1 MRLTLAP
8 AVMAMAVIVVAS
20 NILVQF
26 QLGNWLT
33 WGALTYPFAFLVT
46 DITNRIHGRRA
57 AQRVVVVG
65 FVTGLFCSLIAAG
78 AGTTT
83 IRIATASAAAFF
95 LGQML
100 DVILF
105 DRMRYRPDWW
115 KAPLISSVMGSV
127 LDTIIFFT
135 IAFAAFL
142 PHDANTG
149 WSNEIVPLLGQGP
162 ELPLWMS
169 LGIADW
175 GVKMGLAL
183 LTLVPFRILVRKI
196 LSTPA

>member
-46 DITNRIHGRRA
+46 DITNRVHGRRA

-83 IRIATASAAAFF
+83 FRIATASAAAFL

-105 DRMRYRPDWW
+105 DRMRYRFDWW

-183 LTLVPFRILVRKI
+183 LTLVPFRIMVRKI